1 MGASDISYWQLALGY
16 GLLIFPMAV
25 FLWHGVPL
33 LGDTFMGVLR
43 MTVQLLFIGFYL
55 QYVFIWNNPW
65 LNIGWIA
72 VMVLVA
78 DASIVRGCGLR
89 ARIFLLPLSLSLLL
103 GVLAPLLIFVLV
115 IIRPDPFFDA
125 RYVIPIAGMI
135 LGNCLRADIVGIRGF
150 YESLHKREKAYL
162 HALASGARL
171 HEAAQPFLRDALRD
185 ALAPTIA
192 TMATMGVVSLPGMMT
207 GVILGGSDPATAI
220 KYQIAIMLA
229 IFSGTAITVT
239 AAIYLTLHGSFT
251 PYGILKRE
259 IFARIEK

>member
-55 QYVFIWNNPW
+55 QYVFRWNNPW

-89 ARIFLLPLSLSLLL
+89 ARIFLLPLSLSLLM
-103 GVLAPLLIFVLV
+103 GVLAPLLT
-115 IIRPDPFFDA
+115 
-125 RYVIPIAGMI
+125 
-135 LGNCLRADIVGIRGF
+135 LGL
-150 YESLHKREKAYL
+150 
-162 HALASGARL
+162 
-171 HEAAQPFLRDALRD
+171 
-185 ALAPTIA
+185 PT
-192 TMATMGVVSLPGMMT
+192 S
-207 GVILGGSDPATAI
+207 ATA
-220 KYQIAIMLA
+220 AVSTPSDA
-229 IFSGTAITVT
+229 HTSATDNV
-239 AAIYLTLHGSFT
+239 AAAAGRDHAPPRMTS
-251 PYGILKRE
+251 P
-259 IFARIEK
+259 